1 MFKATV
7 ITTDKKA
14 LKPYRNQRPG
24 KRTKQEQK
32 MPWGTIRTPSIVIPS
47 QIFLPKSYGL
57 AYRLTMVCNL
67 TVLSLVMSCTSFHN
81 G

>member
-14 LKPYRNQRPG
+14 LKPYIKSQPG

-32 MPWGTIRTPSIVIPS
+32 ENMGENCHP
-47 QIFLPKSYGL
+47 
-57 AYRLTMVCNL
+57 
-67 TVLSLVMSCTSFHN
+67 
-81 G
+81 